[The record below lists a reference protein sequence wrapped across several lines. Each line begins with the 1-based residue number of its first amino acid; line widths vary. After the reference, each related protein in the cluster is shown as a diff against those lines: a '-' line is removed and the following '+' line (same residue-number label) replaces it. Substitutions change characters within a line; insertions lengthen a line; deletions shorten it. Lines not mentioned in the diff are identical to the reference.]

1 MAEGV
6 IYKYTSPSGK
16 VYIGQTLH
24 KKTRINEH
32 KCMAFKG
39 SKSPFHRAIVKYGL
53 KSFTSEI
60 IETIVG
66 DPSYVKSKLNELEE
80 YYIEKLNT
88 RVPNGYNVAV
98 GGDSKAGYTVSEE
111 TKKLISLANKGHITT
126 EETKEKIRQANLGQ
140 KRGKETREKISR
152 AAIGRK
158 VSEETKLKLSKIH
171 KGKKFST
178 EHKEKIKQALL
189 GRPCTWKDKIALSK
203 CNKKVLQYK
212 KDGTFITEYSS
223 VTSASDNTGISMT
236 NLYKCLSGKN
246 HTAGGFMWKYK
257 EN

>member
-1 MAEGV
+1 MAEGI
-6 IYKYTSPSGK
+6 IYKYTSPSSK

-32 KCMAFKG
+32 KYKASKG

-53 KSFTSEI
+53 KSFTREI
-60 IETIVG
+60 LETIVG
-66 DPSYVKSKLNELEE
+66 DPNYVKNKLNELEE

-88 RVPNGYNVAV
+88 RVPNGYNVTV
-98 GGDSKAGYTVSEE
+98 GGDSKAGYIVSEE
-111 TKKLISLANKGHITT
+111 TKKLISQANKGHITT

-140 KRGKETREKISR
+140 KRSKETRERISV
-152 AAIGRK
+152 AALGRE
-158 VSEETKLKLSKIH
+158 VSEETRLKLSKIH
-171 KGKKFST
+171 KGRKFSIV
-178 EHKEKIKQALL
+178 HREKIKQALL

-203 CNKKVLQYK
+203 CNKRVLQYR

-223 VTSASDNTGISMT
+223 VTSASDSTGISKT
-236 NLYKCLSGKN
+236 NLYKCLSRKN

-257 EN
+257 KN